1 MAKIVLKAKPYS
13 GSGANTTGLF
23 LSRGTFTVSGGT
35 FVTNVLGDGSDTVP
49 VNTTATRL
57 STSFAGTP
65 GERASIGVY
74 TTDFTLPTGS
84 RIRYCQAYFVGRK
97 TGTDD
102 RSISLKLHNLAE
114 RAAGGVSWLT
124 STSHALS
131 NNWTTYYGDREQT
144 AVGGKPFT
152 QTVINS
158 IGAEIYNFSTTQTEF
173 SELGAVAEYDL
184 KPTVT
189 ILTPQIV
196 YTPSP
201 TITWDYQDDYE
212 SQKGYQVEIRDA
224 NNDLVFSDYQSDNGL
239 RSSTVNKAL
248 PNGDY
253 SLRVRASQIF
263 QIPGYAEDFFSDWVT
278 STFTIKTEQ
287 IAAPT
292 VTVATR
298 TTDGYQEG
306 TVVTVYPGLNML
318 NAPTADMQDSQWTSS
333 LTNATLAMD
342 QVTVDSG
349 TSSLK
354 LTAVATGNMST
365 NTGQYNPVGSG
376 AVPAYGFAFKS
387 IPGQVSSAQVDISTT
402 DHSAFPHMIKLANN
416 NLVTVWRQGTSHASG
431 DGIIYRSISTD
442 AGVTW
447 GAPAVVA
454 GTGTPDHRDPNLV
467 QIANGNVLCSY
478 FKSGTSSSFLKIS
491 TDGGSTWGSEITIST
506 AYGASSGPI
515 VQHPVSGALFWAGY
529 GAVGNNFVRLMTST
543 NNGSTWT
550 QVNYPLGPT
559 LGEQFG
565 VTHWQEPVMY
575 FEGTN
580 LYMMVRTNNAQW
592 VVRGTSTDA
601 GATWS
606 YARLPFTSDSRVN
619 TVKLTNGNR
628 YFFSRQYPDFKYLV
642 TRVSTTNGSTVSPP
656 FLVDEAPFRNV
667 YSGPVEVTTNVIGL
681 VYAGEYSDYASSYM
695 RFKRLTP
702 ATPVNVA
709 AKIDAYDRTG
719 TFMSSTTGTAV
730 TESVLDW
737 VRPTVKYTVP
747 AGQEAN
753 IGYFS
758 VGLVYTSAV
767 INQPHFADSAT
778 LAALSSAADP
788 IPAWSRGG
796 LLFPSLNMLRPGDS
810 DFEDPSYWIE
820 NNANTLVLTSDELKG
835 IQGEYDLKVTT
846 TEAGMSRVEGGHIA
860 GPLTAATRTNVIAT
874 TFPNRQNNDIG
885 FYFFSWSANP
895 GTVTAP
901 AGWTQLGVL
910 TATGTNTYSAVYYR
924 VIDGTETANYVWNW
938 TNSVEYHVARELWRG
953 VDTSNP
959 FISGATPSV
968 STAASATITPASVTL
983 GVNRGVIMFVSTSW
997 ATASPATTYTH
1008 NITGTTQRA
1017 STGSTADGYWIGTRL
1032 ATDPAN
1038 TNPAQ
1043 TGTITAS
1050 RALNGYVSWSIVL
1063 RPKTTA
1069 LLSTRIE
1076 DYGPPMTVAAGD
1088 QLWVY
1093 GAQGTGPGNGTTA
1106 EVATSGR
1113 VTKFVINY
1121 YDSAMTLLG
1130 SQDAVTS
1137 ATSTGA
1143 NVVMNAS
1150 VVVPNTVGIVYASPA
1165 LTVANVTNGESY
1177 HWDLLSVYKSTANL
1191 GYQPGRYTDGTVA
1204 QAYTV
1209 IVYREPNET
1218 SYNLLGSVPIKGSL
1232 TYQPNQEAVTGLPAT
1247 IQFPGKITF
1256 YDLEIASGLTRY
1268 YSAYNTAVDGALTFY
1283 SAFATEAAN
1292 TITFK
1297 QTWIHA
1303 VDNVLATSKH
1313 YTFDGYNASDT
1324 TNNDVAEIKLTGRNY
1339 PVAQYAKTSKR
1350 QFSKTIMLQ
1359 TAAEKAAMEVIRKK
1373 KGPIVLRDG
1382 RGRRFQVAITGMT
1395 YTDQKADHVEVRID
1409 GFVVWESGNYEL

>member
-1 MAKIVLKAKPYS
+1 MAKVVLKAKPYA
-13 GSGANTTGLF
+13 GSGVNTTGLF
-23 LSRGTFTVSGGT
+23 LARGTYTVSGGT
-35 FVTNVLGDGSDTVP
+35 FVTTVLGDGTDTVP

-74 TTDFTLPTGS
+74 TTDFTIPTGS
-84 RIRYCQAYFVGRK
+84 RVRYAQSYFVARK
-97 TGTDD
+97 TGTED
-102 RSISLKLHNLAE
+102 RSVSLKLHDLTK
-114 RAAGGVSWLT
+114 RAAGERSWLT

-131 NNWTTYYGDREQT
+131 NSWATYYGDREQT
-144 AVGGKPFT
+144 AVGGRPFT
-152 QTVINS
+152 QTVLNS
-158 IGAEIYNFSTTQTEF
+158 IGSEIYNFSTTQTEF
-173 SELGAVAEYDL
+173 SELGAIFEYDL
-184 KPTVT
+184 KPVVT

-212 SQKGYQVEIRDA
+212 NQKGYQVEIRDA
-224 NNDLVFSDYQSDNGL
+224 AGDLVFSDYQTDNGL
-239 RSSTVNKAL
+239 KSSTVNKAL

-263 QIPGYAEDFFSDWVT
+263 QIPGYVEDFYSDWVT
-278 STFTIKTEQ
+278 SVFTIKTEQ
-287 IAAPT
+287 IAAPV

-318 NAPTADMQDSQWTSS
+318 NAPTADMQDSQWTSG
-333 LTNATLAMD
+333 LTNATLATD

-354 LTAVATGNMST
+354 VAAVTTGNMSF

-376 AVPAYGFAFKS
+376 SVPAYGFAFKS
-387 IPGQVSSAQVDISTT
+387 IPGQLSSAQVDISVT
-402 DHSAFPHMIKLANN
+402 DHSAFPHAIKLANN
-416 NLVTVWRQGTSHASG
+416 NLVAVWRQGSGHASA

-454 GTGTPDHRDPNLV
+454 GSGTPDHRDPCLV

-478 FKSGTSSSFLKIS
+478 FKAGTSSAFLKIS
-491 TDGGSTWGSEITIST
+491 TDGGATWGSEITISS

-515 VQHPVSGALFWAGY
+515 VQAPTGELFHAGY
-529 GAVGNNFVRLMTST
+529 GVPGNNFIRLMTST
-543 NNGSTWT
+543 NNGTTWT
-550 QVNYPLGPT
+550 QVTYPFGPT
-559 LGEQFG
+559 LGEQYG

-575 FEGTN
+575 FEGSV

-592 VVRGTSTDA
+592 VVRGSSA
-601 GATWS
+601 NNGVSWS
-606 YARLPFTSDSRVN
+606 YSRLPFTSDSRVN

-628 YFFSRQYPDFKYLV
+628 YFFSRSYPDFKYLV
-642 TRVSTTNGSTVSPP
+642 TRVSTNNGTNVSPP

-667 YSGPVEVTTNVIGL
+667 YSGPLEVATNVIGL

-709 AKIDAYDRTG
+709 AKIDAYDRLG
-719 TFMSSTTGTAV
+719 AFMSSTTGTAV
-730 TESVLDW
+730 LESVLDW

-747 AGQEAN
+747 GGQEAN

-758 VGLVYTSAV
+758 VGLVYTAAT
-767 INQPHFADSAT
+767 INQPHFADSAV
-778 LAALSSAADP
+778 LSALSSAADP

-810 DFEDPSYWIE
+810 DFEDTSYWIE
-820 NNANTLVLTSDELKG
+820 NNADTLVLTSDELKG

-846 TEAGMSRVEGGHIA
+846 SAAGISRVEGGHIA
-860 GPLTAATRTNVIAT
+860 GPLTATTRTNVIAT
-874 TFPNRQNNDIG
+874 TFPNRQNNDLG
-885 FYFFSWSANP
+885 FYFFSWAANP
-895 GTVTAP
+895 GTVTPP
-901 AGWTQLGVL
+901 AGFTQLGVT

-924 VIDGTETANYVWNW
+924 VIDGTEAANYVWNW
-938 TNSVEYHVARELWRG
+938 TNSVEYEVARELWRG
-953 VDTSNP
+953 VDVSNP

-968 STAASATITPASVTL
+968 STASSATITPASATL
-983 GVNRGVIMFVSTSW
+983 GVNRGIITFVSTSW
-997 ATASPATTYTH
+997 ASASPVTTYTH

-1017 STGSTADGYWIGTRL
+1017 STGGAADGYWIGTRI

-1050 RALNGYVSWSIVL
+1050 RALNGYVAWSIVL

-1076 DYGPPMTVAAGD
+1076 DYGPPMTVAAGES
-1088 QLWVY
+1088 LWIYAV
-1093 GAQGTGPGNGTTA
+1093 QGTPAGNGSTS
-1106 EVATSGR
+1106 EIATSGR
-1113 VTKFVINY
+1113 VTKFTLNY
-1121 YDSAMTLLG
+1121 YDSSMVLLG
-1130 SQDAVTS
+1130 SQDVVTS
-1137 ATSTGA
+1137 ASVAGG
-1143 NVVMNAS
+1143 NVVMSAMVN
-1150 VVVPNTVGIVYASPA
+1150 VPNTVGIVYVSPA
-1165 LTVANVTNGESY
+1165 LSVANVTNGESY

-1204 QAYTV
+1204 QAYTT
-1209 IVYREPNET
+1209 IMYREPNET
-1218 SYNLLGSVPIKGSL
+1218 SYNILGTVPIKGSL
-1232 TYQPNQEAVTGLPAT
+1232 TYQPNQEAVAGLPAT

-1256 YDLEIASGLTRY
+1256 YDFEIASNLTRY

-1283 SAFATEAAN
+1283 SGNATEVAN

-1303 VDNVLATSKH
+1303 VDSVLATSFH
-1313 YTFDGYNASDT
+1313 YLFDGYNASDT
-1324 TNNDVAEIKLTGRNY
+1324 TNNDVAAIKLNGRNY
-1339 PVAQYAKTSKR
+1339 EVAQYAKTSR
-1350 QFSKTIMLQ
+1350 RTFNKTIMLQ
-1359 TAAEKAAMEVIRKK
+1359 SAAEKAAMEVIRKK

-1382 RGRRFQVAITGMT
+1382 RGRRFQVAITGIT
-1395 YTDQKADHVEVRID
+1395 YNDQKADHVQASID